1 MEKCEINANDIK
13 NLDSRVSKL
22 EKFRE
27 SDNMILAD
35 NNKNL
40 AVIVEK
46 LEHITS
52 SMETLTNNFKEAM
65 NRSNDRQRE
74 REENTNKRIT
84 ILEKQVSQI
93 IDKHENDASNLEK
106 ELNERTIIKNSNSW
120 DKLKWLIIAESIGLV
135 VLIIKLFL
143 KI

>member
-27 SDNMILAD
+27 SDNKILAD

-84 ILEKQVSQI
+84 ILEKQVSKI